1 MARVLLVDDDP
12 SLLDVLSLAFT
23 DAGHDVVTAADGK
36 AGLALVERGGLDLV
50 VTDVNLPHMDGFSLV
65 RELRAK
71 GHTLP
76 VVLLTSRDTEVDEVL
91 GLDLGADDF
100 VSKPFSTRALLARVG
115 ALLRRDP
122 KHAAPRQSP
131 PGEAD
136 TTITHKEL
144 AVDPER
150 LTATYG
156 GKELS
161 LTLTEHRILE
171 AFVRRPGRVLSRAKL
186 LELGRGDDG
195 VVDDRLVDTYVRR
208 LRRKIEA
215 FDPSFEGI
223 ETVVG
228 AGYRLRA

>member
-23 DAGHDVVTAADGK
+23 DAGHDVVTANDGK

-122 KHAAPRQSP
+122 GRAAPREAP
-131 PGEAD
+131 AGEAD
-136 TTITHKEL
+136 TRVTHRAL

-150 LTATYG
+150 LSATYG
-156 GKELS
+156 GQELS
-161 LTLTEHRILE
+161 LTLTESS
-171 AFVRRPGRVLSRAKL
+171 RRSCGGRGACSRAQSCSSSA
-186 LELGRGDDG
+186 
-195 VVDDRLVDTYVRR
+195 
-208 LRRKIEA
+208 EA
-215 FDPSFEGI
+215 TTAWSTIAWSTP
-223 ETVVG
+223 T
-228 AGYRLRA
+228 